1 VTRLYF
7 QTGRIRIRMILV
19 VLACLLGF
27 GLANIGAYWG
37 FFDLTP
43 EQLFNQTLLFS
54 VMLSVVAVLLSGF
67 IWLYLRPVAALLTR
81 LREEGLGSPGE
92 DEAARRAALR
102 FPLTFAG
109 LALFASLVGVVAG
122 LVLDVTMTGFPLPFA
137 VTLGIATITEATAV
151 CAFVYV
157 VARNMM
163 RPIIAHFRHEEVP
176 SGVRVAIRS
185 KVSFAIISL
194 SLLASIPTALIFS
207 GRLTTIE
214 SQSSNRS
221 RIHLAEAVAHGAS
234 ALSPE
239 ALSQAAAA
247 ARLGGGARILF
258 SDTDSPTAAPLPPG
272 HPRAHVAVA
281 GPPPR
286 HGTRLTLLVLVV
298 LLLGLSTFVGRQLG
312 DNLSHDVR
320 LVSNRLSVLAEAGQE
335 DRQKIK
341 PLLAEAPQFS
351 DLRQLADAVN
361 ALLDRFVELTVTQ
374 FLAIEKTLEADQVK
388 TQFLA
393 NVSHDL
399 RSPLN
404 SVLGFSELLLRLSD
418 DDLNDKQKEQ
428 LTTINRCG
436 GELLLLINAVLDTAK
451 IQAGRVSLNRED
463 SLPAE
468 LLSKALDEMQRR
480 RAIPQGVQIE
490 TELQAGMQAVMVDPH
505 RLIQAMSLIIGFC
518 VESMDQGRI
527 VVQLRA
533 QKIAV
538 PGRVERAQV
547 LRFRVATTSGGL
559 VESEVKR
566 LFAGFQR
573 KPGQRGLGLGLPLAK
588 AFIEMHDGAL
598 NLHSNPRIGTTFT
611 AEIPILQQKV
621 LARLRPRKNPG

>member
-7 QTGRIRIRMILV
+7 QTGRIRVRMILV
-19 VLACLLGF
+19 VLACLIGF
-27 GLANIGAYWG
+27 GLANIGAYWA
-37 FFDLTP
+37 FFDLSR
-43 EQLFNQTLLFS
+43 EQLVDQILLFS
-54 VMLSVVAVLLSGF
+54 VMLSLIAVLLSGY
-67 IWLYLRPVAALLTR
+67 IWTYLKPVAAMLTR
-81 LREEGLGSPGE
+81 LQNEGLGSAGE

-109 LALFASLVGVVAG
+109 VALIASVVGVVAG
-122 LVLDVTMTGFPLPFA
+122 LVLDATVMGFPLPFA
-137 VTLGIATITEATAV
+137 VTLGIATITEAAAV
-151 CAFVYV
+151 CAFIYV
-157 VARNMM
+157 AARNMM

-185 KVSFAIISL
+185 KVSFAIILL

-214 SQSSNRS
+214 SRSSSLS

-234 ALSPE
+234 ALSSE
-239 ALSQAAAA
+239 DLSQAAAA
-247 ARLGGGARILF
+247 ARLQGDARILF
-258 SDTDSPTAAPLPPG
+258 TDTDSPAAAPLPPG
-272 HPRAHVAVA
+272 HGRAYVTVA
-281 GPPPR
+281 GSPPR
-286 HGTRLTLLVLVV
+286 RGTRLTLLVLVV

-320 LVSNRLSVLAEAGQE
+320 LVSNRLRVLAEAGQE

-404 SVLGFSELLLRLSD
+404 SVLGFSELLLRLSGE
-418 DDLNDKQKEQ
+418 DLNDKQKEQ
-428 LTTINRCG
+428 LATINRCG

-451 IQAGRVSLNRED
+451 IQAGRVSLSRED

-468 LLSKALDEMQRR
+468 LLSKALDEVRRR
-480 RAIPQGVQIE
+480 RAIPDSVQIE

-505 RLIQAMSLIIGFC
+505 RLIQAMSLIISFC

-533 QKIAV
+533 QKVRGA
-538 PGRVERAQV
+538 GREERQV

-588 AFIEMHDGAL
+588 AFIEMHDGEL

-611 AEIPILQQKV
+611 AEIPIIQQKV
-621 LARLRPRKNPG
+621 LARLLPRKK